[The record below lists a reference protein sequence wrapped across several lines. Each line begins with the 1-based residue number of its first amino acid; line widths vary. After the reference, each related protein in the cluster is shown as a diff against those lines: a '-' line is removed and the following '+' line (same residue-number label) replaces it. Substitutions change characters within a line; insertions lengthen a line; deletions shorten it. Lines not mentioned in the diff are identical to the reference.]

1 MSDYTLNTNRV
12 SYRGGL
18 ALATPLAVDLRA
30 SGGTTVRATYIEGS
44 MAEFGRA
51 RYTID
56 GATYELQRNGELV
69 PVAEQNRRA
78 A

>member
-1 MSDYTLNTNRV
+1 MSDYTLTSSRV
-12 SYRGGL
+12 SYHGGL
-18 ALATPLAVDLRA
+18 AFATPLAVELRA
-30 SGGTTVRATYIEGS
+30 PGGGTVRADYIEGS

-56 GATYELQRNGELV
+56 GQIYELQRNGDLV
-69 PVAEQNRRA
+69 AVASRERRA

>member
-1 MSDYTLNTNRV
+1 MSDYTLTSNRV

-30 SGGTTVRATYIEGS
+30 LGGATVRADYIEGS
-44 MAEFGRA
+44 MAEFGKA

-56 GATYELQRNGELV
+56 GETYELQRNGDLV
-69 PVAEQNRRA
+69 RVAAQERRA

>member
-1 MSDYTLNTNRV
+1 MSDYTLISSRV
-12 SYRGGL
+12 SYHGGL

-30 SGGTTVRATYIEGS
+30 PGGGVVRATYIEGS

-56 GATYELQRNGELV
+56 GATYELQPSGNLV
-69 PVAEQNRRA
+69 LVTRQERRA

>member
-1 MSDYTLNTNRV
+1 M
-12 SYRGGL
+12 
-18 ALATPLAVDLRA
+18 
-30 SGGTTVRATYIEGS
+30 VRADYIEGS

-56 GATYELQRNGELV
+56 GETYELQRNGDLV
-69 PVAEQNRRA
+69 PVRQQERRA